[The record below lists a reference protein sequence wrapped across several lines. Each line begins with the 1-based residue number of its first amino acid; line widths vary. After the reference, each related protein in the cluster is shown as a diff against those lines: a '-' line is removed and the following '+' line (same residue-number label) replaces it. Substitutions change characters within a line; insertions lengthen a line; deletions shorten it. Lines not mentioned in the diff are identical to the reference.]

1 MLAEVLR
8 CLQPAAGD
16 VAVDCTIGGGG
27 HAQAI
32 LEAVQPGGRLIGID
46 VDTMELPRTEARL
59 RAAGFDAGAFI
70 ARRGNF
76 ADLPQL
82 LAAEGLEKVDLI
94 LADLGL
100 SSMQADNADRG
111 FSYKVAGPLDMRMDA
126 SRGEPAWQLLDR
138 VSEGDLAALLTENA
152 DEPHA
157 GLVAALLKEK
167 PLKTTHAAERL
178 VRVGLGTALPD
189 LTKTEVK
196 MSVRRTFQA
205 LRIAVNGEF
214 VALDALLRSLPQCLA
229 PGGRV
234 AVLTF
239 HSGEDRRVKQA
250 FRAGHRAGLYA
261 AVANEVVRSTKEE
274 TFANRRASAAKLRW
288 AVRAAL

>member
-16 VAVDCTIGGGG
+16 VAVDCTVGGGG

-46 VDTMELPRTEARL
+46 VDPFELPRTEARL
-59 RAAGFDAGAFI
+59 HAAGFDAGTFT

-76 ADLPQL
+76 AELPQL
-82 LAAEGLEKVDLI
+82 LAAEGLQAVDLI

-100 SSMQADNADRG
+100 SSMQADNPDRG

-126 SRGEPAWQLLDR
+126 SQGEPAWQLLHR
-138 VSEGDLAALLTENA
+138 VSQDDLATLLTENA

-167 PLKTTHAAERL
+167 PLKTTHAVERL
-178 VRVGLGTALPD
+178 VRVGLTTALPD

-214 VALDALLRSLPQCLA
+214 TALDTLLRSLPQCLA

-250 FRAGHRAGLYA
+250 FRAGHRSGVYA

-288 AVRAAL
+288 AVRD